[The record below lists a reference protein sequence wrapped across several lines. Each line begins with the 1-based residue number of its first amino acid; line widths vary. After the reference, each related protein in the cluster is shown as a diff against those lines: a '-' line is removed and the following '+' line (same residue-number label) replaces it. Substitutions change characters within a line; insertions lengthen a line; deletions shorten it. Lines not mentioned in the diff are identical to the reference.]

1 VDNFNY
7 EADDILRFALPGRI
21 VFKLPFT
28 TDNSDL
34 LQRELAEFIGSERPR
49 FIVYSANGQLGRMW
63 PLADQ
68 PAVKVNVYGNDLHLR
83 RLWQNADY
91 RVYAVEYEAVSA
103 ASTNS
108 LQH

>member
-1 VDNFNY
+1 
-7 EADDILRFALPGRI
+7 
-21 VFKLPFT
+21 
-28 TDNSDL
+28 
-34 LQRELAEFIGSERPR
+34 
-49 FIVYSANGQLGRMW
+49 MW